1 MDTPPTVSIRKAS
14 PDDSPSVAALHL
26 AEIPWGLLTSMGPR
40 FVEAFYRTLLGSDLG
55 FAFLAE
61 REGRAIGYIT
71 GVVHW
76 RQFYRAFLRRNL
88 LMAARVVA
96 RRLFDLTRWRRLLET
111 TRYATS
117 TAVSDAEL
125 LSIALRPEARG
136 TGAATSLVRALLDEF
151 ARRGIRRVRVTT
163 ASDNVAATRV
173 YERTGFEFVGEEEI
187 HPGERA
193 RVYVITVPEIDRVL
207 PIA

>member
-1 MDTPPTVSIRKAS
+1 LESPLTVSIRKAS
-14 PDDSPSVAALHL
+14 PDDSHAVAALHL

-40 FVEAFYRTLLGSDLG
+40 FVEAFYKTLLGSDLG

-61 REGRAIGYIT
+61 TDGRPIGYVT

-76 RQFYRAFLRRNL
+76 RRFYRMFLRRNL

-96 RRLFDLTRWRRLLET
+96 RRLFDLARWRRLLET

-136 TGAATSLVRALLDEF
+136 TGASTGLVRALLDEF

-163 ASDNVAATRV
+163 ASENVAAARV
-173 YERTGFEFVGEEEI
+173 YERTGFELVGEEEI

-193 RVYVITVPEIDRVL
+193 KIYVITVNV
-207 PIA
+207 

>member
-1 MDTPPTVSIRKAS
+1 M
-14 PDDSPSVAALHL
+14 
-26 AEIPWGLLTSMGPR
+26 TSMGPG

-55 FAFLAE
+55 FAYLAE
-61 REGRAIGYIT
+61 RDGRPIGYVT

-76 RQFYRAFLRRNL
+76 RRFYRTFLRRNVV
-88 LMAARVVA
+88 MAARVVL
-96 RRLFDLTRWRRLLET
+96 RRLFDLKRWRRLLET

-136 TGAATSLVRALLDEF
+136 TGAAGALVHALLDEF
-151 ARRGIRRVRVTT
+151 GRRGIRRVRVTT
-163 ASDNVAATRV
+163 ASENVAAARV
-173 YERTGFEFVGEEEI
+173 YERTGFELVGEEEI

-193 RVYVITVPEIDRVL
+193 KIYVIAVPEVAGAA
-207 PIA
+207 PSA